1 MKIESLAASIIQP
14 LRKRK
19 KKFPKIPPWASEVP
33 PDRVEINL
41 QARSNRYSRPTLRF
55 NQFGSTRTKY
65 QQRLAIYQDH
75 LDLLPY
81 HVLTPEEIQAELLK
95 MRGRVEDDEQLADT
109 PDLELT
115 KQEENE
121 KLEDSI
127 EESIGEILSEA
138 MGLKSAKSKDSGT
151 KISLEDLIQGALTS

>member
-1 MKIESLAASIIQP
+1 MLIL
-14 LRKRK
+14 
-19 KKFPKIPPWASEVP
+19 
-33 PDRVEINL
+33 
-41 QARSNRYSRPTLRF
+41 
-55 NQFGSTRTKY
+55 STSTKY
-65 QQRLAIYQDH
+65 QQRLAIYQYH